1 MKKVSPNVIRIY
13 FLVAILYLVWVVTT
27 YQNIIHMDMVF
38 IVSTKVKDLMDHK
51 LGMND
56 FFYQPIFPC
65 FTSLAF
71 TFMNAYFFKL
81 NTIIEAI
88 LGTGFL
94 IILGYKYLKEINT
107 FLSKNYQKIL
117 FTCLIAFVTFGLH
130 KWEASFTSFF
140 SFAVFFNLC
149 ICFFNYFFSLK
160 FVNENSG
167 VKVFR
172 YGIPLFIFSNLL
184 IIFEAPAYFYAYI
197 ISITL
202 VLFLIKFFNFFTI
215 NKKRWN
221 NLIIINLILVVFSL
235 CLVSYLSSFPL
246 FEQHG
251 ASKVSFSNFL
261 SFFIQKPIWVIKFYL
276 LANSGPYLGEAYN
289 LLNLR
294 AFFGL
299 VILLLYGL
307 AIYYVIKKKD
317 SRLLVPLALIFYNI
331 ISYGFITMG
340 RYVFNDIEYG
350 ASSRYTAF
358 NLSGVLGLTTILFF
372 YILDKKEIVNKVF
385 AAGVLSI
392 IIIFYLAVDIRQL
405 EISPYRVLGFNS
417 MKNALLTGK
426 NMGILQSDSTTSVE
440 AIKVLRKYKL
450 NVYSGKVDYGLLHD
464 ITFTS
469 GTIEF
474 SDLSKAGFYEN
485 DNGISWTNG
494 NSNINFSANYLNNDS
509 LSMVLS
515 TYMPSVCK
523 DVVPKLF
530 LIDESNTIHQPD
542 FYNRTGDKF
551 YFKFYFKQGTHI
563 TSININSQ
571 VINAA
576 PDLRVL
582 SFPFI
587 SLEVTH

>member
-51 LGMND
+51 LTVYD

-65 FTSLAF
+65 CTSLIF
-71 TFMNAYFFKL
+71 TFLNAYFFKL
-81 NTIIEAI
+81 NTIIETL
-88 LGTGFL
+88 LGTVFL
-94 IILGYKYLKEINT
+94 IILGYKYLREISF
-107 FLSKNYQKIL
+107 FLSNNKQKIV
-117 FTCLIAFVTFGLH
+117 FACLIAFITFGLH
-130 KWEASFTSFF
+130 KWEAAFTSFF
-140 SFAVFFNLC
+140 SFAVFFNVA
-149 ICFFNYFFSLK
+149 ICFFNYFFSIKYISETVEISK
-160 FVNENSG
+160 FTN
-167 VKVFR
+167 
-172 YGIPLFIFSNLL
+172 GIGLLVFSNLL
-184 IIFEAPAYFYAYI
+184 IIFEAPAYFYGYI
-197 ISITL
+197 LSITI
-202 VLFLIKFFNFFTI
+202 VLLLIKFFNIFSF

-221 NLIIINLILVVFSL
+221 SLILINLILIGFSL
-235 CLVSYLSSFPL
+235 CLVSYLSTFPL

-251 ASKVSFSNFL
+251 ASQVSFSNFL
-261 SFFIQKPIWVIKFYL
+261 SFFIQKPLWVIKFYL
-276 LANSGPYLGEAYN
+276 LANSAPYLGEAYN

-294 AFFGL
+294 ALFGI

-307 AIYYVIKKKD
+307 ATYYVIKKKD

-340 RYVFNDIEYG
+340 RYVFNDIAYG
-350 ASSRYTAF
+350 SSSRYTAF

-372 YILDKKEIVNKVF
+372 YFLDNKKIINKAF
-385 AAGVLSI
+385 AGVVLSV
-392 IIIFYLAVDIRQL
+392 IIIFYVAVDIRQL

-417 MKNALLTGK
+417 IKNALLTGK
-426 NMGILQSDSTTSVE
+426 NMGVLQSDSSTSLD

-450 NVYSGKVDYGLLHD
+450 NVYSGTIDYGDLHN

-469 GTIEF
+469 GTTTFTE
-474 SDLSKAGFYEN
+474 LSKTGFYDNE
-485 DNGISWTNG
+485 NGISWTNG
-494 NSNINFSANYLNNDS
+494 NSSISFPANYVNNDS
-509 LSMVLS
+509 VSIVLT
-515 TYMPSVCK
+515 TYMPTVCK

-530 LIDESNTIHQPD
+530 LKDEGNNIHQPD

-551 YFKFYFKQGTHI
+551 YFKFYFKQGVHI
-563 TSININSQ
+563 TSINISSQ

-587 SLEVTH
+587 SLEITH